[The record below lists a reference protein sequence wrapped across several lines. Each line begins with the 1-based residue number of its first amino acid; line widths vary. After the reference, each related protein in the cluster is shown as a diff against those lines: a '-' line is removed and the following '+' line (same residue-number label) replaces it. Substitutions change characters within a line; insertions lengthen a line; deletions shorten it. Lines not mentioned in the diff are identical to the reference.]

1 MIYGDPIEH
10 VVLFKIKIDTPQ
22 LKKYGLMESLLALKD
37 EIPEILHS
45 SAGVNFSAR
54 SQGFTHGFVA
64 RFENRAALER
74 YLAHPAHVAVVEQQ
88 VKPIC
93 ESVLAFDYAL
103 LSLPKDYVPKTST
116 SPAN

>member
-10 VVLFKIKIDTPQ
+10 VVLFKIRYDVPQ
-22 LKKYGLMESLLALKD
+22 AKKYGLMESLLALKD

-54 SQGFTHGFVA
+54 AQGYTHGFVA

-74 YLAHPAHVAVVEQQ
+74 YLAHPTHVALVEQQ

-103 LSLPKDYVPKTST
+103 MSLPKSYTPKETS
-116 SPAN
+116 SPA